1 MSHTRYTSIGEL
13 ITDTTIIRHF
23 VCLRPRHTSDLLF
36 DKPCIN
42 SFNYLLYLL
51 ITCSQP
57 TGDVRHV
64 AGGRLTS
71 LLARPAVT
79 YSVARHRCLGKLYC
93 SVTEAEGC
101 KKFA

>member
-42 SFNYLLYLL
+42 SFNYLLYFTYL
-51 ITCSQP
+51 
-57 TGDVRHV
+57 
-64 AGGRLTS
+64 
-71 LLARPAVT
+71 LLAVSLQVMFVT
-79 YSVARHRCLGKLYC
+79 
-93 SVTEAEGC
+93 
-101 KKFA
+101 